1 MNSFSGSEDSVY
13 LQIVF
18 RYVARTICLG
28 RSFRG
33 CVLYR
38 KTLSEIYGEIMRDG
52 VSESNRPLFSAPSI
66 MLISIAVRLME
77 EGGVSAPNALRSLS
91 LSFSFFLTSGQ
102 SVGAWRSFR
111 TRPTVHNALDLQ
123 LLQIHPRSVSIPQQ
137 RSLALGRTNDRTI
150 ERASLG
156 ARPLF

>member
-1 MNSFSGSEDSVY
+1 MNAFSPAERSEDSVY

-18 RYVARTICLG
+18 RYAARICLG

-77 EGGVSAPNALRSLS
+77 EGGVSVPNASRSLS
-91 LSFSFFLTSGQ
+91 LSFSFFLTSG
-102 SVGAWRSFR
+102 R
-111 TRPTVHNALDLQ
+111 TVEA
-123 LLQIHPRSVSIPQQ
+123 
-137 RSLALGRTNDRTI
+137 
-150 ERASLG
+150 
-156 ARPLF
+156 